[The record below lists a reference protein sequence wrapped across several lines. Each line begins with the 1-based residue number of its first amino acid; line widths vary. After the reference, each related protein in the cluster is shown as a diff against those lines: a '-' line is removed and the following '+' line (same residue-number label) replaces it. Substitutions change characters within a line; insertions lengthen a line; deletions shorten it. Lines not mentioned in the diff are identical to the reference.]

1 MTVITMTREMGSL
14 GKDVA
19 AGLADEM
26 GLEVIHHELVEH
38 DVAERMSMPES
49 DVHRFLEGTPSL
61 LERWRVK
68 GSALSRYTAEE
79 IFTLAMKGDVLIRGW
94 GATALL
100 KRVPHV
106 LRVRVCAPMAFRVDV
121 MRERL
126 GIDDPDVARRE
137 IERNDAAHTRIVRD
151 MVSADWESPLS
162 YDMVL
167 NTERVPITDC
177 VRQVRMLAESAV
189 FDESEELAARSRR
202 SRDGGATPPRGR
214 ERSPA
219 RPDGHEPPHRR
230 RRRRGPRARRR
241 ARSREGD
248 GAVPRARRGTGR
260 AIGRRS
266 AHRAGG
272 ALELSVPFDRRLSTR
287 QAMRIRRARRA
298 RRAAASGQR

>member
-189 FDESEELAARSRR
+189 FDESENSRR
-202 SRDGGATPPRGR
+202 VLDDLVTEARLHLVVASDHRLARTVTNLRIVVDDGVARVHGVVHDR
-214 ERSPA
+214 EKGTA
-219 RPDGHEPPHRR
+219 LC
-230 RRRRGPRARRR
+230 RAL
-241 ARSREGD
+241 D
-248 GAVPRARRGTGR
+248 AVPGV
-260 AIGRRS
+260 RS
-266 AHRAGG
+266 VDDR
-272 ALELSVPFDRRLSTR
+272 LIVPGEHS
-287 QAMRIRRARRA
+287 
-298 RRAAASGQR
+298 S